1 MSDPKIEGYQFKPG
15 FKGMADDTGSDQ
27 TMFKGVHWG
36 KAMMWIF
43 LLSDTFVFSC
53 FLISYMKGRG
63 STPVE
68 WPNPSE
74 VFALDAFGVPVPLL
88 LIAIMTFVLIT
99 SSGTMALAVKYGY
112 EKNRKMCGWLVLATA
127 LGGLTF
133 VGMQV
138 LPFCDVDLIISF
150 SSFLFSNSF
159 LDLVGSM
166 DKLLFFKG
174 SM

>member
-1 MSDPKIEGYQFKPG
+1 MSDPKIDGFELKPG
-15 FKGMADDTGSDQ
+15 FRGMASDTGSDQ

-53 FLISYMKGRG
+53 FLIAYMKGRG

-74 VFALDAFGVPVPLL
+74 VFALEAFGVPVPLL
-88 LIAIMTFVLIT
+88 LIALMTFVLIT

-112 EKNRKMCGWLVLATA
+112 EKNRKTVSYTH
-127 LGGLTF
+127 LT
-133 VGMQV
+133 
-138 LPFCDVDLIISF
+138 LPT
-150 SSFLFSNSF
+150 
-159 LDLVGSM
+159 
-166 DKLLFFKG
+166 KA
-174 SM
+174 